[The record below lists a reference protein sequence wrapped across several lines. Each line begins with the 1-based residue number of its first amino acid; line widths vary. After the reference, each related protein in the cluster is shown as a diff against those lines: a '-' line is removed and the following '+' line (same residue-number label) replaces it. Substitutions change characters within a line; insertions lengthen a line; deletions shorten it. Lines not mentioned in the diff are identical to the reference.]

1 LSRRKRE
8 TRRYCHC
15 SAPGD
20 YGKPRP
26 AVIVQSDALLAC
38 GEERLKTI
46 SQVMIDKVLA
56 YPRAKCGPVIGHLS
70 GGEVLVLNT
79 MLSSMIGLA
88 D

>member
-1 LSRRKRE
+1 
-8 TRRYCHC
+8 
-15 SAPGD
+15 
-20 YGKPRP
+20 
-26 AVIVQSDALLAC
+26 
-38 GEERLKTI
+38 
-46 SQVMIDKVLA
+46 MIDKVLA